1 MPWRAELDP
10 KRTLVEVTYTGRP
23 TVAQENGIIGLFRLD
38 PDGGGAS
45 KVQVKLGRVSANTV
59 EIVQGLVPGDRVIL
73 SDVSVPDNT
82 ERIRIR

>member
-1 MPWRAELDP
+1 MVP
-10 KRTLVEVTYTGRP
+10 
-23 TVAQENGIIGLFRLD
+23 LFRLD

-45 KVQVKLGRVSANTV
+45 RVQVRLGRVSANSV

-73 SDVSVPDNT
+73 SDVSLPDNT